1 MNQKILVINGI
12 GTVAGPAEFAASSE
26 QGARYCSHCCA
37 LTGGHCGAA
46 SEKSAGMFFLQSFRH
61 RNRSNMIIL
70 LTTLWFC
77 FLARVEASF
86 SSFLRSGR
94 MV

>member
-37 LTGGHCGAA
+37 LTGGA
-46 SEKSAGMFFLQSFRH
+46 
-61 RNRSNMIIL
+61 
-70 LTTLWFC
+70 LWC
-77 FLARVEASF
+77 CI
-86 SSFLRSGR
+86 
-94 MV
+94 